1 MMIKAK
7 KITAFFFAVIFVSYY
22 ASTTLF
28 SHSHIISGATIA
40 HSHIHTDSHHD
51 SKNGGH
57 TEYEITL
64 ISQITHFENINS
76 LFSCIPAPLQFSL
89 QDHKFTKTPDRL
101 TSIHLQNLSL
111 RAPPVCA

>member
-1 MMIKAK
+1 MVKAK

-64 ISQITHFENINS
+64 ISQISHFEYID
-76 LFSCIPAPLQFSL
+76 FSCSYIPAPSQFPL
-89 QDHKFTKTPDRL
+89 HEHKFTKTPDRL

-111 RAPPVCA
+111 RAPPVWA